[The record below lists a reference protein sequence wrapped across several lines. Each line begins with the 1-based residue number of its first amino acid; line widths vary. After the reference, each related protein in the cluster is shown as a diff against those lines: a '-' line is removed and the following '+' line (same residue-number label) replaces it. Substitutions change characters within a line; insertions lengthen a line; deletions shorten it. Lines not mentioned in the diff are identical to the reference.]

1 MPALYGFRTAAVGA
15 SRSRLSPPA
24 PGSCWGHVVE
34 SGLVSAR
41 QAQPLGYIT
50 VDGCTASAG
59 AYVAG
64 IIDRADLTGFP
75 YHQRFLSV

>member
-1 MPALYGFRTAAVGA
+1 
-15 SRSRLSPPA
+15 
-24 PGSCWGHVVE
+24 VE